1 MIETIRVSISG
12 GDQDEPYDKWVEFN
26 RFLVGMSC
34 PQIQPIQPTWK
45 YLFVLYLLSNEL
57 RAGSTGEETG
67 MALGSALLL
76 VS

>member
-12 GDQDEPYDKWVEFN
+12 GDQDEWKVWVEFN
-26 RFLVGMSC
+26 GLLVGMSC
-34 PQIQPIQPTWK
+34 PQVQPIQPAWK

-67 MALGSALLL
+67 MAVVSALLL